1 MREKSIRVFLVD
13 DQVLM
18 RRGLRKLL
26 EVEEGIDV
34 VGEAADGAEALR
46 LIPQTKPEVALVDA
60 RMPKMDG
67 IELIRRLSEEHP
79 RVAAIV
85 LTTFDDD
92 EYVFRGLKAGAK
104 GYLLKDTPPEELVSA
119 IEKASRD
126 ETVLGGQIAARV
138 ISELRRMTDSLE
150 RTPRPEDDVL
160 SGRRWRSRSSWARA
174 LPTGRYPSPLHH
186 RRNRQEP
193 HLEDPQEAGS
203 QGSHPTSALRRRTGM
218 DEARPIAGTSI
229 SRSGLMLPDGLRTG
243 PHYEIAGV

>member
-1 MREKSIRVFLVD
+1 
-13 DQVLM
+13 M
-18 RRGLRKLL
+18 RRRCVSSPDEARGGPGGRPDAKDGRHRAHKTPLR
-26 EVEEGIDV
+26 
-34 VGEAADGAEALR
+34 GASAGGSHRAHHLR
-46 LIPQTKPEVALVDA
+46 
-60 RMPKMDG
+60 
-67 IELIRRLSEEHP
+67 RR
-79 RVAAIV
+79 RVR
-85 LTTFDDD
+85 L
-92 EYVFRGLKAGAK
+92 RGLKAGAK

-138 ISELRRMTDSLE
+138 ISELRRMTDLLE

-160 SGRRWRSRSSWARA
+160 SGRRWRSRSSGAGA

-229 SRSGLMLPDGLRTG
+229 SRS
-243 PHYEIAGV
+243 A